1 MYRSLLI
8 VSLILVTVWFL
19 FMDTKAEKMQLVN
32 LESGFVVVEF
42 IGDKTIIHDPFL
54 SEEMQRSG
62 IVIPHYLQSK
72 FGGKKRIRSDQKEF
86 QRAFKEVYYEFC
98 INHKTYRWQKSSS
111 LSPQV

>member
-8 VSLILVTVWFL
+8 VSLILVTVWLL
-19 FMDTKAEKMQLVN
+19 FMDMRSERLQLVN

-42 IGDKTIIHDPFL
+42 VGDKTVIYDRFL
-54 SEEMQRSG
+54 SEEMQKSG

-72 FGGKKRIRSDQKEF
+72 FGGKKRVRLDQREF

-98 INHKTYRWQKSSS
+98 INHKAYRWQATSSS
-111 LSPQV
+111 